1 MPFMKKDVPLVSVLI
16 SNRNGCKWLPRC
28 FESLR
33 QQTILDRMEVIMV
46 DNCSADDSVAIAQK
60 TLAGFPLG
68 QALKNPKDL
77 GFTGGI
83 NTGAREARGEYLF
96 ITNNDVWLE
105 PDCLEKLVAGTRAAR
120 ANASTPL
127 VLNYQDDY
135 FQDLGFFGFDLFG
148 LPSPSYPQS
157 QSREVFI
164 AGGCAYLIEREWFL
178 RIGAFDEALY
188 FYAEEVDLSWRLWIA
203 GGRIVSVPESRIHH
217 RGAAGVNPAGGV
229 TVAEYRT
236 SDEKRFLTNRNCL
249 VTLMKNGQHII
260 LLLIPVQMALVFIES
275 LFSILILRRVS
286 YFRKAC
292 LYAFKD
298 CWRMRA
304 HVFAERKRIAALRK
318 RSDFW
323 MLRFLRLRLNRW
335 DEVKRVLKFGLPRV
349 TSN

>member
-1 MPFMKKDVPLVSVLI
+1 MKDDTPLVSVLI
-16 SNRNGCKWLPRC
+16 SNRNGSKWLPRC

-46 DNCSADDSVAIAQK
+46 DNCSSDDSVAIARK
-60 TLAGFPLG
+60 TLADSPKGL
-68 QALKNPKDL
+68 ALENPKDL
-77 GFTGGI
+77 GFTGGN
-83 NTGAREARGEYLF
+83 NTGARAARGEYLF

-105 PDCLEKLVAGTRAAR
+105 PDCLERLVAGTKAAR

-127 VLNYQDDY
+127 VLNYQDDSY
-135 FQDLGFFGFDLFG
+135 QDLGFFGFDPFG

-164 AGGCAYLIEREWFL
+164 AGGCAYLIERKLFW
-178 RIGAFDEALY
+178 RIGGFDEALY

-203 GGRIVSVPESRIHH
+203 GGRIVSVPEARIHH

-229 TVAEYRT
+229 TVTEYRT
-236 SDEKRFLTNRNCL
+236 SDQKRFLTNRNCL
-249 VTLMKNGQHII
+249 LTLMKNGQHVI
-260 LLLIPVQMALVFIES
+260 LLFIPLQMALVFVES
-275 LFSILILRRVS
+275 LVAILIVRRVS

-292 LYAFKD
+292 LQAFRD

-304 HVFAERKRIAALRK
+304 HVFAERKKIAAFRK

-335 DEVKRVLKFGLPRV
+335 DEIKRVFKYGLPRV
-349 TSN
+349 DGK